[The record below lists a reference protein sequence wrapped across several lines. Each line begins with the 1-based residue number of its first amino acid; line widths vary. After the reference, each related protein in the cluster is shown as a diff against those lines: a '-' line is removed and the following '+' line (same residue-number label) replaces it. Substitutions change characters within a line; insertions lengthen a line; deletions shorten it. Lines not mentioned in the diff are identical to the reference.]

1 MVESTAAAMS
11 YGLLVAGSK
20 NVLVVDI
27 GGGTL
32 DLTVLNI
39 NDGVH
44 NVEAVAGH
52 MNLGGCLMDVRLCD
66 LVEKKFSEGMLSLY
80 SIN

>member
-20 NVLVVDI
+20 NVLIVDI

-52 MNLGGCLMDVRLCD
+52 MNLGGCLMDVKLCEI
-66 LVEKKFSEGMLSLY
+66 VEKKIAAGTMQ
-80 SIN
+80 